1 MPPSDRGMTIKGW
14 VGNRRSRAGEVPG
27 GGRVRK
33 KGMETKEGVEEDS
46 TRMARDQGME
56 FR

>member
-1 MPPSDRGMTIKGW
+1 MTIKGW